1 MLKLPSE
8 LTIAQ
13 VEDYRLEVQKI
24 INENDAIV
32 IDDTSVERIDTIG
45 VQFILTIVTYILAQG
60 KQLEYQSKSKIFH
73 ESLNQL
79 GINDTFI
86 MQYIPQA

>member
-1 MLKLPSE
+1 MLKLPNE

-24 INENDAIV
+24 INENDVIV
-32 IDDTSVERIDTIG
+32 IDDSDIERIDTIG

-60 KQLEYQSKSKIFH
+60 KKLEYQSKSKIFH

-86 MQYIPQA
+86 MQYIAHA